1 MRQSVVQLDNFY
13 ASRLGVSAQ
22 RMVVRRLLT
31 VWPDLTGRDVMGFGY
46 CSPYLETYFDS
57 VKRVVLAMPGGQGAV
72 VKASKRGI
80 ISCLTHEDLLPF
92 SDAQFDNVLV
102 AHGVE
107 ETADLTALL
116 TELWR
121 VTKPEGRIIVIASNR
136 SGLWAR
142 SDKSPFG
149 AGRPFSR
156 RQLRA
161 AMRSVGFVPSVWSG
175 ALYAPPVKFMTNP
188 RMSHLSE
195 QFGETVWPSFS
206 GLVLVEAIK
215 RLYAEP
221 EGLIEAHTKRTLR
234 GKTPIGGHTATPFE
248 KS

>member
-1 MRQSVVQLDNFY
+1 MRQTVVQIDNFY
-13 ASRLGVSAQ
+13 ASRLGVTAK
-22 RMVVRRLLT
+22 RMAMRRLSSL
-31 VWPDLTGRDVMGFGY
+31 WPDLHGHDVLGFGY
-46 CSPYLETYFDS
+46 CSPYVEAYLTS
-57 VKRVVLAMPGGQGAV
+57 AKRVVLAMPGGQGAV
-72 VKASKRGI
+72 VKSSKRGI

-107 ETADLTALL
+107 EAADLKSLF

-121 VTKPEGRIIVIASNR
+121 VTKPEGRIVVIASNR
-136 SGLWAR
+136 AGLWAR

-156 RQLRA
+156 QQLRA

-175 ALYAPPVKFMTNP
+175 ALYAPPMKIFARP
-188 RMSHLSE
+188 RISE
-195 QFGETVWPSFS
+195 ISEKFGETVWPSFS

-221 EGLIEAHTKRTLR
+221 EGLHEASAKRSVRATNPL
-234 GKTPIGGHTATPFE
+234 GNTAAPFDAL
-248 KS
+248 